1 MSSSSQKENPFQ
13 LERRGASSET
23 GTERRRDSGGR
34 EGELEG
40 GVWQLRPFVWEAL
53 ISSGRQ
59 RGGGLLGGGRAEG
72 LEPLLRR

>member
-23 GTERRRDSGGR
+23 GTERRDGGGR

-59 RGGGLLGGGRAEG
+59 EGRWSAGRWEG
-72 LEPLLRR
+72 